1 MRAATPEWTLIE
13 RDGVDPQSARGRQLV
28 ARMNRRIREAVRAV
42 AVQQGRDLVV
52 RARDVKDDHGREV
65 RDLTAAVVAQLQG

>member
-1 MRAATPEWTLIE
+1 M
-13 RDGVDPQSARGRQLV
+13 S
-28 ARMNRRIREAVRAV
+28 RRIREAVREV

-65 RDLTAAVVAQLQG
+65 ADLTAAVVAQLQG